1 MASPLA
7 YRLRNAVRHTGFE
20 VVRTAPD
27 GSMLASHLHELLAL
41 YRINCVFDVGARQ
54 GEFGRWL
61 RGTGF
66 RGRIVSFEPVRD
78 NVRHLRA
85 SASRDPGWFVE
96 PYALGAAEDRATIN
110 VTNFTHFSSFRRPGR
125 LAAELFGHE
134 SQVTSTEEVA
144 VHRLADVF
152 DNVTEG
158 IDAPRVYLK
167 MDTQGFDLEVLRG
180 AEEALPQIVAL
191 QSEMAIQS
199 LYEDNPTFDLT
210 WPTISSYGYSLSGM
224 FPVSHDPRM
233 RMLEFDCVAVRDE
246 AAAGLR

>member
-7 YRLRNAVRHTGFE
+7 YRLRNTVRLTGFE
-20 VVRTAPD
+20 IVRTAPD
-27 GSMLASHLHELLAL
+27 GNMLASHLHELLNL

-61 RGTGF
+61 RGTGY

-85 SASRDPGWFVE
+85 SAARDPSWVVE
-96 PYALGAAEDRATIN
+96 PYALGATEGRATIN
-110 VTNFTHFSSFRRPGR
+110 VTNFTHFSSFRVPGS
-125 LAAELFGHE
+125 LAAELYAEE
-134 SQVTSTEEVA
+134 SRVTSTEEVE

-152 DNVTEG
+152 GDVTSG
-158 IDAPRVYLK
+158 IAEPRVYLK

-180 AEEALPQIVAL
+180 AREALPKVIAL
-191 QSEMAIQS
+191 QSEMAIHP
-199 LYEDNPTFDLT
+199 LYEDNPTFDQA
-210 WPTISSYGYSLSGM
+210 WPEIASYGYSLSGM
-224 FPVSHDPRM
+224 FPVSLDPRL

-246 AAAGLR
+246 SAAGLG